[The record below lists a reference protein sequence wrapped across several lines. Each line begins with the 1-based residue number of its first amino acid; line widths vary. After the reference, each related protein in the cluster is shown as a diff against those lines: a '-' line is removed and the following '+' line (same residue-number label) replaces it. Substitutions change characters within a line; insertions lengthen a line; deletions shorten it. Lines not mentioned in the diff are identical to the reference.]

1 MAVIRTD
8 KRYPE
13 YEDTQMNGEHR
24 VDGNT
29 GIQTAN
35 EYQLLHLLRM
45 SAALPPTAQLE
56 LFFNGTGNLLLCLGL
71 ILKQGKARKYVPIER
86 ALFFAGL
93 TTAFQGH

>member
-29 GIQTAN
+29 GIQPAN

-45 SAALPPTAQLE
+45 SAASPPTAQLAS
-56 LFFNGTGNLLLCLGL
+56 FFQVSRNLLYCLDLLSKRSGS
-71 ILKQGKARKYVPIER
+71 KFVPIKRDLFWR
-86 ALFFAGL
+86 A
-93 TTAFQGH
+93 